1 MRIIVSIITLSLVI
15 TVFLL
20 RHISCFPQIHIVSL
34 VLRFLSFGCDTVGRC
49 GQNSSLMPVKDKRY
63 LLDETP
69 GTNLPAQ
76 PPLVGVWNLFVSN
89 SSFIHAA
96 YQFRSTRRLRV
107 VVKGLCRRMKAIA
120 GFLLA
125 VYRLDGFKRV
135 VYTFCPMVELVAK
148 QSSIC
153 IWSHFWL
160 LWRFFFVTEM
170 SNICSLS
177 LSSFI
182 LSAEAKFLFCPL

>member
-1 MRIIVSIITLSLVI
+1 
-15 TVFLL
+15 
-20 RHISCFPQIHIVSL
+20 
-34 VLRFLSFGCDTVGRC
+34 
-49 GQNSSLMPVKDKRY
+49 MPVKDKRY

-125 VYRLDGFKRV
+125 VYRLDVFKRV

-160 LWRFFFVTEM
+160 LWRFFFFVTEM

-182 LSAEAKFLFCPL
+182 LFGWGQILVLSSLTWPPNLSQVLLAKELWSFKVIFG

>member
-1 MRIIVSIITLSLVI
+1 
-15 TVFLL
+15 
-20 RHISCFPQIHIVSL
+20 
-34 VLRFLSFGCDTVGRC
+34 
-49 GQNSSLMPVKDKRY
+49 MPVKDKRY

-107 VVKGLCRRMKAIA
+107 VVKGLSRRIKAIA

-125 VYRLDGFKRV
+125 VYRLDVFKRI

-160 LWRFFFVTEM
+160 LWRVLFLLLKCQTSVPFLCLPLSFRLRPNSCFVLLNLTTE
-170 SNICSLS
+170 SFP
-177 LSSFI
+177 SFI
-182 LSAEAKFLFCPL
+182 GKGAVVFQSHFWVV